1 MKPEYVE
8 PVIENDF
15 DPEVCA
21 DIHSSGI
28 GLAIVI
34 GMVSFILSP
43 PAHASSLSSSS
54 MEIMEFIDKKV
65 LQDYEELVQTSECY
79 GELSMVINN
88 IVTDFSST
96 SEELLIL
103 MKNMVQAINLISTSA
118 NEEAMGANNI
128 AQKAEEIV
136 IMAENVVNLA
146 SKSNEKSEALIT
158 IVQQFKI

>member
-65 LQDYEELVQTSECY
+65 LIDYEGLVQASERY
-79 GELSMVINN
+79 NDLSMTMNN

-96 SEELLIL
+96 SEELLASIQ
-103 MKNMVQAINLISTSA
+103 NMVQSITHISSA
-118 NEEAMGANNI
+118 ANDEATGATNI
-128 AQKAEEIV
+128 AQKTAEIAK
-136 IMAENVVNLA
+136 MAENVVNLA
-146 SKSNEKSEALIT
+146 SSSKEKSESLIKL
-158 IVQQFKI
+158 VNQFKI